1 MGLALIILLII
12 LVVVYNN
19 NKKDNYRP
27 PQNSGNNF
35 TPQHTNTPNQ
45 NNFTPQNTNGDVYQ
59 TAVKAGENYYAS
71 DNLTPQSVY
80 PESNEQSLPP
90 QNPENSYSHDQSYGQ
105 SYGQSEPTA
114 ADKLI
119 AWVKEDFLVKLGS
132 FFLILA
138 FIWLLS
144 YAVENDW
151 IGSWGIVVISILSGV
166 AVMYLGVN
174 RFAKDFKNLGAIF
187 TGLGTSIVSLAC
199 IMATT
204 STLEHI
210 FHPLL
215 ALAFVMITVAY
226 ASFVSVRFES
236 KSLAIFNLLW
246 LWAAPLYVTDGQGS
260 VVVEKSADFLIPY
273 FLIVS
278 LGQLYIIW
286 FKNWKVLT
294 PLAIFVSFSFVM
306 TVARSGNFDDW
317 LLVASAS
324 LFAVI
329 YLSANTLTLIRQRA
343 DDNNFWSDG
352 FSFFGL
358 AILLFVPISSLVK
371 TDEMQSLLFVLWALI
386 FGLAAY
392 VTYSSTLNRRTPYF
406 SLAMAIIML
415 AAAALV
421 LFEGPILM
429 SILFIITLVLSFAVF
444 SVSGRV
450 ANLVASG
457 AFLLILDFFTLGF
470 LDGWGESIF
479 HTRALNV
486 LLAAVSSLTI
496 GSLIYLNKDKQNYAT
511 KMDTSLFFAGGFYGM
526 ALVWKVCGVVFMESQ
541 AAYYLPII
549 IYALVGVALY
559 VFGRSNDSKLLRA
572 VGMIL
577 ILLASAYFLFV
588 GVEIFGEAGKIIAA
602 FVIGLALVA
611 TAFLGR
617 AKK

>member
-12 LVVVYNN
+12 LVIVYNN

-45 NNFTPQNTNGDVYQ
+45 NNFTPQNTNGDIYQ
-59 TAVKAGENYYAS
+59 TSTEAGENYYAS
-71 DNLTPQSVY
+71 DNPTPQNVY
-80 PESNEQSLPP
+80 PENSQSP
-90 QNPENSYSHDQSYGQ
+90 QPQDSENSYSYDQSYGQ
-105 SYGQSEPTA
+105 SYGRSEPTTV
-114 ADKLI
+114 DKLF

-174 RFAKDFKNLGAIF
+174 RFAKGFKNLGAIF

-210 FHPLL
+210 FNPLL
-215 ALAFVMITVAY
+215 ALVFVVLTVAY
-226 ASFVSVRFES
+226 ASFVSVQFES

-246 LWAAPLYVTDGQGS
+246 LWAAPLYVTDGQGAMM
-260 VVVEKSADFLIPY
+260 VEKSADFLIPY
-273 FLIVS
+273 FMIVS
-278 LGQLYIIW
+278 LGQVYIIW

-324 LFAVI
+324 LFAAI
-329 YLSANTLTLIRQRA
+329 YLSANTLTLIRQHA

-392 VTYSSTLNRRTPYF
+392 VTYSSTSNRRTPYF

-415 AAAALV
+415 ASAALV

-450 ANLVASG
+450 ANLAVSG
-457 AFLLILDFFTLGF
+457 AFLLFLDFFTLGF

-496 GSLIYLNKDKQNYAT
+496 GSLIYLHKDKQNYRT
-511 KMDTSLFFAGGFYGM
+511 NMDTTLFFVGGFYGM
-526 ALVWKVCGVVFMESQ
+526 ALVWKVCGVWFMHTQ

-549 IYALVGVALY
+549 IYALVGVAMY
-559 VFGRSNDSKLLRA
+559 VFGRSNDSKLLRV
-572 VGMIL
+572 VGMTL
-577 ILLASAYFLFV
+577 ILLSSAYFLFI
-588 GVEIFGEAGKIIAA
+588 GVSLFGEAGKIIAA